1 MTRSW
6 RGLRCDDCHQRGHSS
21 FSYGPGRDRT
31 CDLGIKSLH
40 KTAEAGC
47 SRLKVPATCTEQC
60 CTEVQRTADGGD
72 KAVLR
77 FVLHRR
83 RRESRSHGRGS
94 GASQTKKKFTE
105 PVALLSTQPADL
117 PLPRTAGRQSFNLL
131 ALRARCEQ
139 EPTHPS
145 REGQDGPAR
154 DYRTLRRFSSRAS
167 DARTPAPI
175 PASVPSPDL
184 VRWDTIG
191 SIRLTRSRP
200 VRRGRPHLPSRH
212 GESGAWRLGDLRKRR
227 TPGQVGAWRARRH
240 CARDSRGCG

>member
-77 FVLHRR
+77 FVLRR
-83 RRESRSHGRGS
+83 RRCEFSARGRGS
-94 GASQTKKKFTE
+94 GAYQVKSRVHRAGGAFVHS
-105 PVALLSTQPADL
+105 PSDL
-117 PLPRTAGRQSFNLL
+117 PLLRGAARLSFDLL
-131 ALRARCEQ
+131 ALRARCEGNLTVLHSERQ
-139 EPTHPS
+139 G
-145 REGQDGPAR
+145 RPALDFR
-154 DYRTLRRFSSRAS
+154 NLRCFSSRVDGHQALPPGTRGKTS
-167 DARTPAPI
+167 LEVAP
-175 PASVPSPDL
+175 
-184 VRWDTIG
+184 R
-191 SIRLTRSRP
+191 RP
-200 VRRGRPHLPSRH
+200 IV
-212 GESGAWRLGDLRKRR
+212 
-227 TPGQVGAWRARRH
+227 
-240 CARDSRGCG
+240 